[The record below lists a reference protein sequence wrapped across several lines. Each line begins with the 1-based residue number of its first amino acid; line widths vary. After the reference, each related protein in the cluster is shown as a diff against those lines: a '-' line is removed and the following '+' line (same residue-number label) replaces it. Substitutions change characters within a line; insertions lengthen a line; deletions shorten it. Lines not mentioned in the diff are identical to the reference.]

1 MAYLVSAIEVLCTDS
16 QEEVM
21 NGWKFIWNM
30 SPNCDC
36 VSHLV
41 CVGLFATPW
50 TVPCQAPLSMEF
62 SRQEYWSGLPFP
74 SPGDL
79 PDPGIEPESPTLQG
93 NCWPIWATRE
103 ASRFSLSPG
112 FVNLGSNLKT
122 WSQCPRNKD
131 KFSSDISLPSWKLS
145 RNVVKGVP
153 WGVMVDLQVSCYG
166 ISIAAGQDLDHYSFL
181 VHKHFICSNGSWVR
195 AADVLGNLEGLQLG
209 LYYQPP
215 VGPQAASF
223 HYCSILFH
231 MCQDIWKY

>member
-1 MAYLVSAIEVLCTDS
+1 MDRTLPGPSVHGILQARILEWVAIPFSRGSSWPRGRT
-16 QEEVM
+16 
-21 NGWKFIWNM
+21 W
-30 SPNCDC
+30 
-36 VSHLV
+36 VSHTA
-41 CVGLFATPW
+41 GKF
-50 TVPCQAPLSMEF
+50 F
-62 SRQEYWSGLPFP
+62 
-74 SPGDL
+74 
-79 PDPGIEPESPTLQG
+79 
-93 NCWPIWATRE
+93 PIWATRE

-131 KFSSDISLPSWKLS
+131 KFSSEISLPSWKLS

-153 WGVMVDLQVSCYG
+153 WGVMIDLQVSCYG
-166 ISIAAGQDLDHYSFL
+166 ISIAAGQHLDHYSFL
-181 VHKHFICSNGSWVR
+181 VHKHFICSHDSWVR